1 MGVSFCE
8 FIVIFIIF
16 TRSFLV
22 FAYGLYIILVWEFY
36 ILLICW
42 RNGFYYVDLGFVKY
56 GVEGFMFIYYDEVN

>member
-16 TRSFLV
+16 MRSFLV

-42 RNGFYYVDLGFVKY
+42 RNGFYYVDSGFVKY